1 MKKLFLVL
9 VLFTVLMILP
19 SSVFAQGMMDWG
31 SNSNVSSSA
40 VAATAQ
46 DQTKGKQIWEEL
58 QAKKLQCNSLTS
70 DNYEL
75 LGEYFM
81 GQMIGDT
88 QRHVLMNSM
97 MQNMMGKNGE
107 EQMHI
112 VLGKRFSGCE
122 SNAQTSQN
130 MMDNGMMSMM
140 MGGMMGGGVNSM
152 MGYGGWNNM
161 MDGLGGFGLGWVF
174 MILLWVLVILLIAA
188 LVKWMV
194 SGRKTNPS
202 GETTLKILKERY
214 AKGEINKKEFEQM
227 RKDLA

>member
-1 MKKLFLVL
+1 MKKILLIITFFLLFS
-9 VLFTVLMILP
+9 P
-19 SSVFAQGMMDWG
+19 SVAFAQGMMDWG
-31 SNSNVSSSA
+31 NNSNASSSA

-46 DQTKGKQIWEEL
+46 DQIRGKQIWEQL
-58 QAKKLQCNSLTS
+58 QAKKIQCKSLTN

-88 QRHVLMNSM
+88 ERHALMNSM

-122 SNAQTSQN
+122 LNASTPQN

-140 MGGMMGGGVNSM
+140 MGGGMMGGGVNSM

-161 MDGLGGFGLGWVF
+161 MDGLGGFGLGWMF

-194 SGRKTNPS
+194 SGGKTNSS
-202 GETTLKILKERY
+202 GETTLEILKERY
-214 AKGEINKKEFEQM
+214 AKGAINKKEFEQM

>member
-1 MKKLFLVL
+1 MKKILLIIITFFLLFS
-9 VLFTVLMILP
+9 P
-19 SSVFAQGMMDWG
+19 SVAFAQGMMDWG
-31 SNSNVSSSA
+31 NNSNASSSA

-46 DQTKGKQIWEEL
+46 DQIKGKQIWEQL
-58 QAKKLQCNSLTS
+58 QAKKIQCKSLTS

-81 GQMIGDT
+81 GKNIGDT
-88 QRHVLMNSM
+88 ERHALMNSM

-122 SNAQTSQN
+122 LNASTPQN

-140 MGGMMGGGVNSM
+140 MGGGMMGGGVNSM

-161 MDGLGGFGLGWVF
+161 MGWNGFGGFNLF
-174 MILLWVLVILLIAA
+174 SFLLFLVIFVDLVLLGAYLWKQIR
-188 LVKWMV
+188 
-194 SGRKTNPS
+194 RK
-202 GETTLKILKERY
+202 
-214 AKGEINKKEFEQM
+214 
-227 RKDLA
+227 